1 MSNTEKIESI
11 KSRLWGISTKMRGT
25 MSVTDSANALLLFLI
40 LRRLECMFEP
50 YRNRVMKLYNQ
61 YKDVVDRDDLDFK
74 VRKVIGGEIDFYILS
89 ASTMGDLLSHGY
101 LQGASGLEHY
111 IDCFDA
117 RTARQLKEFG
127 AIEYA
132 SKLMYDDL
140 YYFVVDSI
148 CYLEL
153 GNSIDAEDFE
163 GIVIDLLSSS
173 SNHQYTSSE
182 LSRLMAT
189 LLLDD
194 KKDGSQR
201 LYDPTCGTGNL
212 LRMAQSVSKTPLFAS
227 GQDMDPKMSS
237 FNALLSKTTNQFN
250 NRFAIGNALVADAFP
265 NEYFDYVV
273 ADLPLRFMVTGFF
286 AWDRNIYPFGTPSN
300 NDGTWL
306 FIQHIIAKMKQRGR
320 AVFTCLPTV
329 FSEDHPYCS
338 TVRSWMLDNDLIESI
353 ISLPTGALYPKTSAA
368 ICLCVLN
375 KDKSTERKNKVQIIN
390 ANAFVYGNKNRR
402 FTLTDDFSNQIE
414 NAYTEFEENEFCH
427 IANNEEFT
435 QYVFKIYQP
444 ERDENGNVIIVKG
457 EKKIDSKKTV
467 VVSVPNTEKDVIDY
481 VKRNILNHLD
491 KEAWI
496 DFSSVRKKCVIDI
509 RAPFIKKPKILPL
522 SVLKN
527 DVEQLLNQLSNQ
539 IHTLSSF
546 EEDSIPVTPQFGGPD
561 TCLLGTVAR
570 FRRTRNQ
577 ASIKANG
584 NYPILTPNYLRG
596 YISQPEEFTDEI
608 EGETLVN
615 EGDTLVLL
623 DGDNAGE
630 VFYGKKGYM
639 SRTMAKVDLDTNLFN
654 PEYFYY
660 LIKSVE
666 PELRNMAKG
675 NAIKH
680 LTISD
685 LRSVQLTIPSLV
697 EQITV
702 VRYLNPRIKA
712 LNKLIPLLG
721 GEARETLLNYRQ
733 ALITEAINPKN

>member
-1 MSNTEKIESI
+1 MP
-11 KSRLWGISTKMRGT
+11 
-25 MSVTDSANALLLFLI
+25 VTDSANALLLFLI

-50 YRNRVMKLYNQ
+50 YRNQVMNLYNR
-61 YKDVVDRDDLDFK
+61 YKDVVDRDDLDIK
-74 VRKVIGGEIDFYILS
+74 VRNAIGCEIDFYILS

-163 GIVIDLLSSS
+163 GIVIDLISSS
-173 SNHQYTSSE
+173 SNYQYTSSE

-194 KKDGSQR
+194 KKEGGRR
-201 LYDPTCGTGNL
+201 LYDPTCGSGNL
-212 LRMAQSVSKTPLFAS
+212 LRMVQSMSKTRLFVT

-237 FNALLSKTTNQFN
+237 LNALLSKATYQFE
-250 NRFAIGNALVADAFP
+250 NRFATGTAFIMDAFP
-265 NEYFDYVV
+265 NEYFDYIV

-286 AWDRNIYPFGTPSN
+286 ALDRNIYPFGMPSN

-306 FIQHIIAKMKQRGR
+306 FIQHIIAKMKQSGR
-320 AVFTCLPTV
+320 AVFTCLPSI
-329 FSEDHPYCS
+329 FMEDHPYCNM
-338 TVRSWMLDNDLIESI
+338 VRAWMLENDLIESI

-375 KDKSTERKNKVQIIN
+375 KDKSSERKNKVQIIN

-402 FTLTDDFSNQIE
+402 FTLTDDFSNQIV
-414 NAYTEFEENEFCH
+414 NAFTEFEENEFCH

-444 ERDENGNVIIVKG
+444 ERDENSNVIIVKG

-491 KEAWI
+491 KESWI

-509 RAPFIKKPKILPL
+509 RAPFIKKPEILPL

-527 DVEQLLNQLSNQ
+527 DVEHLLNQLSNQ

-577 ASIKANG
+577 ASVKTSG
-584 NYPILTPNYLRG
+584 SYPILTPNYLRG
-596 YISQPEEFTDEI
+596 YISKPEQYTDEI
-608 EGETLVN
+608 EGETLVE
-615 EGDTLVLL
+615 EGDILVLL
-623 DGDNAGE
+623 KGDNAGE

-639 SRTMAKVDLDTNLFN
+639 SSTMAKLELGTNLFN
-654 PEYFYY
+654 REYFYY
-660 LIKSVE
+660 LIKSKE
-666 PELRNMAKG
+666 PELRNMAMG
-675 NAIKH
+675 NVIKRIG
-680 LTISD
+680 ISD
-685 LRSVQLTIPSLV
+685 LRSIQLSIPPMVQ
-697 EQITV
+697 QISV
-702 VRYLNPRIKA
+702 VRYLNTRIKA
-712 LNKLIPLLG
+712 LDELIPMLG
-721 GEARETLLNYRQ
+721 GEARETMLNYRQ
-733 ALITEAINPKN
+733 ALINEAINLE

>member
-1 MSNTEKIESI
+1 MSNPEIVESV
-11 KSRLWGISTKMRGT
+11 KSRLWGISNKMRGT
-25 MSVTDSANALLLFLI
+25 MPVTDSANALLLFVI

-50 YRNRVMKLYNQ
+50 YRNQVMKLYNQ

-89 ASTMGDLLSHGY
+89 ASTMGDLLGHGY

-111 IDCFDA
+111 IDCFDT

-153 GNSIDAEDFE
+153 GDSIDAEGFE
-163 GIVIDLLSSS
+163 GIVIDLISSS

-194 KKDGSQR
+194 KKEGSQR

-212 LRMAQSVSKTPLFAS
+212 LRMAQSVSNSPLFAS

-306 FIQHIIAKMKQRGR
+306 FIQHIIAKMNQRGR

-375 KDKSTERKNKVQIIN
+375 KDKSNERKNKVQIIN

-402 FTLTDDFSNQIE
+402 FTLTDDFSNQIV

-444 ERDENGNVIIVKG
+444 ERDENSNVIIVKG

-496 DFSSVRKKCVIDI
+496 DFSTVQKKCIIDI
-509 RAPFIKKPKILPL
+509 RAPFIQKQEALPL
-522 SVLKN
+522 SVLRN
-527 DVEQLLNQLSNQ
+527 DVERLLNQLNNQ
-539 IHTLSSF
+539 IQTLSSL
-546 EEDSIPVTPQFGGPD
+546 EEGSIPLTPQFGGPD
-561 TCLLGTVAR
+561 TCLLGTAAGV
-570 FRRTRNQ
+570 RRAKNP
-577 ASIKANG
+577 ASVKVG
-584 NYPILTPNYLRG
+584 GTYPILTPNYLRG
-596 YISQPEEFTDEI
+596 FISQPEQFTDEI
-608 EGETLVN
+608 EGETMV
-615 EGDTLVLL
+615 EDGDTLVLL
-623 DGDNAGE
+623 NGDNAGE

-639 SRTMAKVDLDTNLFN
+639 SSTMAKLELGTNLFN
-654 PEYFYY
+654 REYFYY
-660 LIKSVE
+660 LIKSKE
-666 PELRNMAKG
+666 PELRNMAMG
-675 NAIKH
+675 NVIKRIG
-680 LTISD
+680 ISD
-685 LRSVQLTIPSLV
+685 LRSIQLSIPPMVQ
-697 EQITV
+697 QISV

-712 LNKLIPLLG
+712 LDELIPMLG
-721 GEARETLLNYRQ
+721 GEARETMLNYRQ
-733 ALITEAINPKN
+733 ALINEAINLE